1 MGKGGI
7 DWDGWSLGLGDHEAF
22 PAVLITQ
29 FVQRD
34 PRPLA
39 LITWPAKE
47 RTIVQAVGTAAHTGI
62 DMVDLEIRRMAKL
75 LATTP
80 ADVAVIFQHLGCGTD
95 EIRLLLIIR
104 PLGTGILRAR
114 WDLL

>member
-7 DWDGWSLGLGDHEAF
+7 EWDGWSLGLGDHEAF

-47 RTIVQAVGTAAHTGI
+47 RTIVHGSAAHTGI
-62 DMVDLEIRRMAKL
+62 DMVELQIRRMAKSAHKNRFARKKLDGL
-75 LATTP
+75 LGGMACCAVLWATP
-80 ADVAVIFQHLGCGTD
+80 V
-95 EIRLLLIIR
+95 R
-104 PLGTGILRAR
+104 P
-114 WDLL
+114 